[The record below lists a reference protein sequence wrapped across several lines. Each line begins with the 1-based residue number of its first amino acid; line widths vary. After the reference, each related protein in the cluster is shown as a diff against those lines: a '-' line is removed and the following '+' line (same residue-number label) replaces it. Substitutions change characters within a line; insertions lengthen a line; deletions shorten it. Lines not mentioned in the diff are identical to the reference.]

1 MKVQASNLPIGI
13 INEFDVEV
21 VSEQLKAGDLLIMMS
36 DGILRGLSMWKI
48 TTYG

>member
-21 VSEQLKAGDLLIMMS
+21 VSEQLKAGDLLVMMS
-36 DGILRGLSMWKI
+36 DGILKGRSTLK
-48 TTYG
+48 TTTCG